1 MHFKEKFH
9 WINEGEVVL
18 EENRIIMMAPALT
31 DFFCGGETTS
41 EEGILPESLC
51 NAPYYYTEIDGDF
64 VLKVKVSHEFRETYD
79 SASVMVMHDMT
90 NWAKCCYEL
99 GTHAAV
105 SVVTINGESD
115 DANGCNIEG
124 QDYLWLK
131 VCRVG
136 RAFSFH
142 YSLDGEKFNMTRYFL
157 MPETKTIKV
166 GLLAQAPTGNG
177 GKRIYEN
184 LSIEHITVKNIR
196 AGE

>member
-79 SASVMVMHDMT
+79 SASVMVMM
-90 NWAKCCYEL
+90 
-99 GTHAAV
+99 
-105 SVVTINGESD
+105 I
-115 DANGCNIEG
+115 
-124 QDYLWLK
+124 
-131 VCRVG
+131 
-136 RAFSFH
+136 
-142 YSLDGEKFNMTRYFL
+142 
-157 MPETKTIKV
+157 
-166 GLLAQAPTGNG
+166 
-177 GKRIYEN
+177 
-184 LSIEHITVKNIR
+184 
-196 AGE
+196 